1 MWRRAA
7 ETLPRLRWTVGASSA
22 APDTAG
28 EIGDRVS
35 PVSLQ
40 VLPRRGGRVVM
51 QRPAKPCTPVRFRP
65 PPPTSRERSVQPD
78 RLVPFHVVGLVRLVV
93 VDGGLQVEQVVALL
107 ADAVS
112 AEVELCAADRLE
124 GLVALEAA

>member
-7 ETLPRLRWTVGASSA
+7 ETLQRWGSRVRGSSA

-28 EIGDRVS
+28 EIGDPVS

-51 QRPAKPCTPVRFRP
+51 QRPAKPCTPGRFRP

-78 RLVPFHVVGLVRLVV
+78 RLVPFHVVRLVRLVV
-93 VDGGLQVEQVVALL
+93 VDGGLQLEQVVALL

-112 AEVELCAADRLE
+112 AESERFASD
-124 GLVALEAA
+124 